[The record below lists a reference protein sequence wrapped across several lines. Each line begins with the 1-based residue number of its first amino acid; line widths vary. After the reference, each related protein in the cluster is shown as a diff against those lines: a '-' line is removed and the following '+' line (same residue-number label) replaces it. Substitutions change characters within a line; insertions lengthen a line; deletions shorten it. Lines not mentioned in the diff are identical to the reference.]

1 MFKADYHV
9 HSSLSIDADP
19 KASIEAVLK
28 TAVDRG
34 MDELALCDHY
44 DVNWVIA
51 EQNPD
56 IDFRESLK
64 RINAAKENL
73 RLAGKNIK
81 TEFLLGIELG
91 QPNQCPEKAN
101 EVLAKN
107 DFDFILC
114 ALHNARDEE
123 DFYFI
128 DYKNTNILN
137 LIRIF
142 EKYTNEL
149 CELAE
154 WGNFHALAHITYPVR
169 YCLLN
174 NIHIPVLKYTD
185 LYKKLFSI
193 MIHRGIALEV
203 NTSGLRKKI
212 NQPSPPY
219 ELLKLYK
226 ETGGELITVG
236 SDAHNTSDI
245 FSGIPH
251 IYERL
256 LALGFKYISTV
267 KGKKLC
273 QKKIEL

>member
-9 HSSLSIDADP
+9 HSSLSIDGDP
-19 KASIEAVLK
+19 NANIEAIYK
-28 TAVDRG
+28 TALNRE
-34 MDELALCDHY
+34 MDEIILCDHY
-44 DVNWVIA
+44 DVNWVLSG
-51 EQNPD
+51 ENPD
-56 IDFRESLK
+56 IDFRESLNQ
-64 RINAAKENL
+64 INKAKEKY
-73 RLAGKNIK
+73 GGT

-114 ALHNARDEE
+114 ALHNARDEQ

-154 WGNFHALAHITYPVR
+154 WGNFHALAHITYPLR
-169 YCLLN
+169 YFLLN
-174 NIHIPVLKYTD
+174 NIHIPMNKYTD
-185 LYKKLFSI
+185 LYKKLFAI
-193 MIHRGIALEV
+193 LIRRGIALEV

-212 NQPSPPY
+212 NQPSPSY
-219 ELLKLYK
+219 DLLKLYK

-236 SDAHNTSDI
+236 SDSHNLSDI
-245 FSGIPH
+245 FSGIP
-251 IYERL
+251 YVCERL
-256 LALGFKYISTV
+256 PALGFKYISTI
-267 KGKKLC
+267 KDKKFI
-273 QKKIEL
+273 QRKIEV